1 MHTTFT
7 RLAAGSFVT
16 ALVLTAGV
24 TVGAG
29 ATPDTPAH
37 RLVTG
42 PGQDLLSKPQV
53 LLGGAGGG
61 GGGGG
66 GGAGSLHRTME

>member
-1 MHTTFT
+1 MHTTLT
-7 RLAAGSFVT
+7 RLAAGSFVS

-29 ATPDTPAH
+29 AAPQAQTH

-42 PGQDLLSKPQV
+42 
-53 LLGGAGGG
+53 GG
-61 GGGGG
+61 
-66 GGAGSLHRTME
+66 

>member
-1 MHTTFT
+1 MHTTLT
-7 RLAAGSFVT
+7 RLAAGSFVS

-29 ATPDTPAH
+29 AAPQAQTH
-37 RLVTG
+37 RLATG
-42 PGQDLLSKPQV
+42 GGQDLVHRPQV

-61 GGGGG
+61 AGGG